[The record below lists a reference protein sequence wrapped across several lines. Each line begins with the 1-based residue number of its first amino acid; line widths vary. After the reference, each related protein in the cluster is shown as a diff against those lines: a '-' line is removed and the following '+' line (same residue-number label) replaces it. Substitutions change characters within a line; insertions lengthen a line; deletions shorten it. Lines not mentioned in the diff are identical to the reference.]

1 MALRPLGVLGVVSY
15 LDSWRSGR
23 KIVQRIPSA
32 IHMANSLAI
41 FKRIC
46 HALPDA
52 AQIHDLEADESEDEL
67 WQMVIGKR
75 LEVVCTHNFERG
87 CTKL

>member
-1 MALRPLGVLGVVSY
+1 
-15 LDSWRSGR
+15 
-23 KIVQRIPSA
+23 
-32 IHMANSLAI
+32 MANSLAI

-67 WQMVIGKR
+67 WQLVLMASEISPHR
-75 LEVVCTHNFERG
+75 LDEQPFS
-87 CTKL
+87 